1 MRNPLFSLRS
11 RSTYGAAAALTVAAG
26 FVHLRAWQAERAS
39 PPRGRL
45 VDVEG
50 TQVHYLER
58 GDGPPLVVLHGL
70 GSMTDEVALSP
81 FFALAAQR
89 YRVLL
94 VDRPGYG
101 HSTRPGGAWWGP
113 QRQAALLHAFF
124 KKLGLERPLLLG
136 HSFGALVALAYAL
149 AHGPTLRGLVL
160 ASGYYFPTA
169 RLDAPLMAAPAIPF
183 LGRLMRHTISPLIG
197 RAMWP
202 GMLRLQFAPAPV
214 PAYFSRFPVWM
225 TLRASQLRAAAE
237 ESALLVPATLALRR
251 RYAGLEIAPVIVA
264 GARDRYVDPQSHSLR
279 LARAVPRAELIVA
292 GRAGH
297 MVHHTD
303 PRRVLQAVHAADIP
317 S

>member
-1 MRNPLFSLRS
+1 MRNPLFFLRS
-11 RSTYGAAAALTVAAG
+11 RSTYGAAAALTAVAG
-26 FVHLRAWQAERAS
+26 FVHARAWQAERAS

-45 VDVEG
+45 VDVDDA
-50 TQVHYLER
+50 QVHYIER

-70 GSMTDEVALSP
+70 GSMTEEVALSP

-89 YRVLL
+89 YRVIL

-101 HSTRPGGAWWGP
+101 HSTRPRGAWWGP

-124 KKLGLERPLLLG
+124 KKLDLERPLLLG
-136 HSFGALVALAYAL
+136 HSFGSLVALAYAL

-169 RLDAPLMAAPAIPF
+169 RLDAPLMAAPALPL
-183 LGRLMRHTISPLIG
+183 LGHLLRHTISPLIG

-214 PAYFSRFPVWM
+214 PAYFARFPVWM
-225 TLRASQLRAAAE
+225 TLRPSQLRAAAE

-264 GARDRYVDPQSHSLR
+264 GARDRYVDPERHSLR

-292 GRAGH
+292 ARAGH
-297 MVHHTD
+297 MVHHTE
-303 PRRVLQAVHAADIP
+303 PRRLLQALQAADTT